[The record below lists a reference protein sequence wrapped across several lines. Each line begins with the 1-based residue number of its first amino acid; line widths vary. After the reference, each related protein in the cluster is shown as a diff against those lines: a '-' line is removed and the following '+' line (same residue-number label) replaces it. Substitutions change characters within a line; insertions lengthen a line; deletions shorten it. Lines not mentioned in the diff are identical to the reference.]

1 MTIFKTSGAFKA
13 LFVTA
18 LSVVAMTLGASA
30 VHAQQKIVP
39 AHSDVAF
46 VSKQLGVPIEGHF
59 KKFDAQLSIN
69 TAKPEASSVRLHID
83 MASAT
88 LGVPET
94 DAELP
99 KANWFNTAKFAQAS
113 FESSSVKNL
122 GGGKWEVAGKLNIKG
137 NTRDVVVPVALSQ
150 SGSGAQLL
158 TLAQGQLTIKRLAF
172 KIGEN
177 EWADTSMVA
186 DDVLVKFKLTLSGV
200 GKL

>member
-1 MTIFKTSGAFKA
+1 MKLFKAFKVVMSWSMGVA
-13 LFVTA
+13 LATA
-18 LSVVAMTLGASA
+18 WLASPA
-30 VHAQQKIVP
+30 HAQQKIV
-39 AHSDVAF
+39 AAQSDVAF

-59 KKFDAQLSIN
+59 KKFDAQLHIN
-69 TAKPEASSVRLHID
+69 PAKPQDSTVRLTID
-83 MASAT
+83 MASAS

-99 KANWFNTAKFAQAS
+99 KANWFNTAKFAQAT
-113 FESSSVKNL
+113 FESTAVKNL
-122 GGGKWEVAGKLNIKG
+122 GAGKWEVAGKLNIKG

-150 SGSGAQLL
+150 SGSGTQLL

-186 DDVLVKFKLTLSGV
+186 DDVLVKFKLTLTGV